1 MTSLKL
7 IIKSLFRRKV
17 VNLLIIIQL
26 SITIILLIN
35 TIIQIR
41 TSLYQQNEIKKYLNL
56 DIDRTIHLEISNINQ
71 SEQFIINYN
80 ELEEYINGL
89 SHVKGFGGYDIINT
103 HFNELEDD
111 SKFIALRNELVK
123 GTFKAQWPSAIELV
137 KVDKGTYNL
146 SSIKVIKGTNFSES
160 SFNKNEEILPMLA
173 GSDYIN
179 ILNINQI
186 LTDHMTGAKYK
197 IIGFMNENS
206 RWFSD
211 QSYIGDMLVN
221 LDDKFIC
228 PFPKVDKTNINAIRA
243 KAGVLFYEID
253 DINNLNE
260 TSALITN
267 KASMLNLKITNN
279 SIRNDIKEY
288 NSNFKNIFYLNLIL
302 GLFIGIVSILGIAI
316 ITLSSIIVKK
326 REIGIRMMTGSS
338 IFNITILVI
347 GEIFTLI
354 FISTIISISFI
365 IYNKAKLIKT
375 SKFNDVLLNPMNN
388 ITPKIIVFSVL
399 IIIILTG
406 VISIIPILQIKRLQP
421 RDLIEGKD

>member
-1 MTSLKL
+1 
-7 IIKSLFRRKV
+7 
-17 VNLLIIIQL
+17 
-26 SITIILLIN
+26 
-35 TIIQIR
+35 
-41 TSLYQQNEIKKYLNL
+41 
-56 DIDRTIHLEISNINQ
+56 
-71 SEQFIINYN
+71 
-80 ELEEYINGL
+80 
-89 SHVKGFGGYDIINT
+89 
-103 HFNELEDD
+103 
-111 SKFIALRNELVK
+111 
-123 GTFKAQWPSAIELV
+123 
-137 KVDKGTYNL
+137 
-146 SSIKVIKGTNFSES
+146 
-160 SFNKNEEILPMLA
+160 
-173 GSDYIN
+173 
-179 ILNINQI
+179 
-186 LTDHMTGAKYK
+186 
-197 IIGFMNENS
+197 MNENS

-421 RDLIEGKD
+421 RDLIGGKD